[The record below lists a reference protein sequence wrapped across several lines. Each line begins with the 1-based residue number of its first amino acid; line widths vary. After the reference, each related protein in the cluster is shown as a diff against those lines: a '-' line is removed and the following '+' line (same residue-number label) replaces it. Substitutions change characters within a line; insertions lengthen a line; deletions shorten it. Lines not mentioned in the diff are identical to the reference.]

1 MDQNKMMAL
10 MTNACMVLNSILR
23 DEDKYTIL
31 KEQYKELERQGKMK
45 KLVDLYNLCQT
56 FDEK

>member
-1 MDQNKMMAL
+1 MMAL

-31 KEQYKELERQGKMK
+31 KEQYKELERQGKKK

>member
-45 KLVDLYNLCQT
+45 KLADLYNLCQT